1 MIVRELI
8 EELRKLEPHRVI
20 CVNGESIQ
28 PIADELVLCTYHVNR
43 EAHAWV
49 VIKASDWLTLK
60 STSGVQV

>member
-1 MIVRELI
+1 M
-8 EELRKLEPHRVI
+8 